1 MSVPGDEQSRRADH
15 VPEDLL
21 LLLRSHIRT
30 VLHSNHPFT
39 LLKRL
44 CAAASGGADSS
55 RRHPC
60 AVTHRAR
67 GRPQKTTPLRK
78 GRNAPKDGERSG
90 ELPPPIDS
98 GLHGVIHPAEEE
110 KKEETPPPTPPAP
123 PAPELDLLNFDEPE
137 EASVSVRMPSLKRPP
152 PFSCVAFYCD
162 PVASGAQTDCR
173 LFDRVLV

>member
-1 MSVPGDEQSRRADH
+1 M
-15 VPEDLL
+15 
-21 LLLRSHIRT
+21 
-30 VLHSNHPFT
+30 
-39 LLKRL
+39 
-44 CAAASGGADSS
+44 
-55 RRHPC
+55 
-60 AVTHRAR
+60 THRAC

-137 EASVSVRMPSLKRPP
+137 EASVSVRMPSLETTLSLPLYCLLLRP
-152 PFSCVAFYCD
+152 SCFRSPD
-162 PVASGAQTDCR
+162 
-173 LFDRVLV
+173 